1 MRKHRRPA
9 CPPSRADRAVIL
21 RLRLVLIVGGVV
33 AFTMAQRTGQEW
45 LRWLG
50 IALVLI
56 ALGLRFLRRL
66 NRS

>member
-1 MRKHRRPA
+1 MRKHQRPDFR
-9 CPPSRADRAVIL
+9 PTSADRTVIL
-21 RLRLVLIVGGVV
+21 RLRLLLIVGGVV

-56 ALGLRFLRRL
+56 ALGLRFLRHL
-66 NRS
+66 QKP

>member
-1 MRKHRRPA
+1 MRKRQLPA
-9 CPPSRADRAVIL
+9 CRPSPADRAVIL

-56 ALGLRFLRRL
+56 ALGLRFLRHL
-66 NRS
+66 QKP

>member
-1 MRKHRRPA
+1 M
-9 CPPSRADRAVIL
+9 IL

-56 ALGLRFLRRL
+56 ALGLRFLRHL
-66 NRS
+66 QKS